1 MSDEVKRNLTDE
13 DLEDVSGGVTSNGS
27 IGSNQ
32 RKFGKHAMAN
42 IEAGTRKKKAI
53 SSTTKN
59 VVERAGA
66 PVDDSNP
73 QIIVR

>member
-42 IEAGTRKKKAI
+42 IEAG
-53 SSTTKN
+53 
-59 VVERAGA
+59 A